1 MANIVVNEKTEILLD
16 GAMAAEEKLTIIN
29 DSKFINNKISCAC
42 HMKLSTFF
50 SRRLLR
56 AIALNNTL
64 EIGVT
69 APRAAEECF
78 SIASACRCYENEI
91 SSNRDLADALEK
103 YVSAI
108 KKLKEAL
115 E

>member
-1 MANIVVNEKTEILLD
+1 MANISRINTIENALNSAFK
-16 GAMAAEEKLTIIN
+16 AEEKFAITRNIN
-29 DSKFINNKISCAC
+29 FINGKISCEC
-42 HMKLSTFF
+42 HKRLTTLF

-64 EIGVT
+64 EIGVI

-78 SIASACRCYENEI
+78 NIASACRSHKNEI
-91 SSNRDLADALEK
+91 LSNKDLADALEN

-108 KKLKEAL
+108 NILKEVL